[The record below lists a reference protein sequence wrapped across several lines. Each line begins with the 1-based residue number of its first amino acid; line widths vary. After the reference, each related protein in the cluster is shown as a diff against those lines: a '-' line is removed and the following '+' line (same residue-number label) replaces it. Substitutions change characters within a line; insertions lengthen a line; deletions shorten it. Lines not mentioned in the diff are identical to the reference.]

1 MNDKSLA
8 TDEVV
13 ARLFF
18 VYNGLGGQ
26 QIILQNEL
34 LRHLMLQKHHIINW
48 QIGDYAF

>member
-1 MNDKSLA
+1 MNAKSLA

-13 ARLFF
+13 ARLFLS
-18 VYNGLGGQ
+18 NGLGGQ

-34 LRHLMLQKHHIINW
+34 LRHPMLQKHHIINW